1 MQSFQGKSVYKG
13 IVMGPVVVLKK
24 NDYQVKE
31 YRIEECSANQPCSG
45 GSKAFSGTASEAL

>member
-24 NDYQVKE
+24 NDYQVKD
-31 YRIEECSANQPCSG
+31 P
-45 GSKAFSGTASEAL
+45 GSRMQMLRPAVFRRQ

>member
-24 NDYQVKE
+24 NDYQVKRS
-31 YRIEECSANQPCSG
+31 RIEDADAETSRVQ
-45 GSKAFSGTASEAL
+45 EAVTRSQEPLQ

>member
-24 NDYQVKE
+24 NDYQVK
-31 YRIEECSANQPCSG
+31 RTKIEDAQ
-45 GSKAFSGTASEAL
+45 KEACLLYTSDAADE